1 MNSAERL
8 TKSQKRW
15 LEKNMAPLQFGA
27 TAHVVYLYTKLTKKF
42 GAPSKAQIAGAER
55 PRAIYL
61 EWIPKGITVT
71 VTFEKNGLIGLG
83 LFNPPVE
90 DQDEEYTLR
99 LMNAQRIIDDTLR
112 LMQGHKKE
120 GK

>member
-1 MNSAERL
+1 MSSAKRL

-15 LEKNMAPLQFGA
+15 LEKNIAPLQFGV
-27 TAHVVYLYTKLTKKF
+27 TAHIIHLYTNLTKKF

-55 PRAIYL
+55 PRAINL
-61 EWIPKGITVT
+61 MWIPKGITVT
-71 VTFEKNGLIGLG
+71 VTFEKNGLIGFG
-83 LFNPPVE
+83 LFNPPIE

-99 LMNAQRIIDDTLR
+99 LMNAQKIIDDTLR
-112 LMQGHKKE
+112 LMQGTRQE